1 MAACV
6 GRDDTVMHR
15 EEQSDRYT
23 DDRVVSLAS
32 VLSDGLR
39 YPAPSYSA
47 DLASSYDHS
56 PHSDSFT
63 YLQQV
68 H

>member
-6 GRDDTVMHR
+6 GRDDTVIHSEDR
-15 EEQSDRYT
+15 SDRYI
-23 DDRVVSLAS
+23 DDGVVSLAT
-32 VLSDGLR
+32 VVSDGLR